1 MRQCTFEGCEK
12 RVSARGLCSGHYRQM
27 SKGQPLSALEH
38 RHPRGMPPEEKFWLF
53 VDKETPSGCW
63 VWRGGINE
71 KGYGKF
77 NVATAKTVRA
87 HRFAWE
93 LLRGSIPDGYVVDHD
108 NPDFGCHNPA
118 CCNPDH
124 LQLVTNMVNIQR
136 RRKLQSNNTS
146 GERGVH
152 GPNSKGLWRGEVK
165 VNGKV
170 YSKYSKDRDVVSAWV
185 VEMRSQYHE

>member
-1 MRQCTFEGCEK
+1 
-12 RVSARGLCSGHYRQM
+12 M
-27 SKGQPLSALEH
+27 SKGQTLSALEH